1 MIQTFTFGYLP
12 KKWKRLIR
20 VSSLI
25 LWIIYLFCLDPF
37 YGGGILDLLFDDLE
51 EPIAWLPL
59 ILIPIIS
66 WTLKPFVVKDKS

>member
-25 LWIIYLFCLDPF
+25 LWIIYLFWLN
-37 YGGGILDLLFDDLE
+37 GFDDLE

>member
-20 VSSLI
+20 ASSLT

-37 YGGGILDLLFDDLE
+37 YGGGILDLLFDVGE
-51 EPIAWLPL
+51 SIGWLPL

>member
-20 VSSLI
+20 ASSLT

-37 YGGGILDLLFDDLE
+37 YGGLE